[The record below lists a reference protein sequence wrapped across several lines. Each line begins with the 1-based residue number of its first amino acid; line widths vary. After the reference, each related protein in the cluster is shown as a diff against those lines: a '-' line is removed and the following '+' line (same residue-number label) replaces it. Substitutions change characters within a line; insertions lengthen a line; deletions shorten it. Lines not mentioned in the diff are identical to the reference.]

1 MLPLSRPKLALV
13 TNTSSS
19 AKKFKISFV
28 RLSRAVVKSARN
40 LGMDYA
46 AGARRFSSVR
56 IKRFGV
62 VARRARRRSVLARP
76 GRRAAT
82 VVRMSL
88 APSAL
93 YGIGI
98 TGMLP
103 SHLQRLRGIFHGA
116 VVSHARGRSATWDFK
131 MLRKLDPA
139 IEVMVRPVLLL
150 AAGVQHGWIGRPMI
164 RQSVAAGIHNG
175 GCPQG
180 HRRAH
185 WCCFGE
191 HEVVGMDLRTRFV
204 LENGAGPCREF

>member
-1 MLPLSRPKLALV
+1 MCCKSRPCGLSANSGQWLMICKSVCMGPSTSSSKTWGEISRFVMEEFETVMMLPVSRPKLALV

-28 RLSRAVVKSARN
+28 RLSRSVVKSARN

-46 AGARRFSSVR
+46 AGARRFSSAR

-62 VARRARRRSVLARP
+62 VARRARRLSVLARP

-103 SHLQRLRGIFHGA
+103 SHLQRLRGF
-116 VVSHARGRSATWDFK
+116 F
-131 MLRKLDPA
+131 
-139 IEVMVRPVLLL
+139 MVP
-150 AAGVQHGWIGRPMI
+150 
-164 RQSVAAGIHNG
+164 
-175 GCPQG
+175 
-180 HRRAH
+180 
-185 WCCFGE
+185 
-191 HEVVGMDLRTRFV
+191 
-204 LENGAGPCREF
+204 